1 MNNTSTAAIFPQP
14 PELPRDSIS
23 YIALGGCGEFGNN
36 FQVLHYN
43 DEYLLIDCGFGFA
56 DERFPG
62 VDILLPSPSFLP
74 HVKDKIK
81 GLVITHAHED
91 HIGAIGALW
100 PQLNCPIYA
109 TPLPSRLIANK
120 LREWGVERRA
130 TVNVVPLE
138 GRQKIG
144 SFDVEWINASHSVP
158 ETSMIFVRTPAGNV
172 LHTADWRIDETPVVG
187 QQTNLEKLQAIAAEG
202 VDLLI
207 GDSTNSMDT
216 GILPSEATLQA
227 TLAQQMQM
235 AHGRVVISCFSSHVG
250 RMHNIAMAAKQSG
263 RLVGLMGRSL
273 WRFYEAAKEC
283 GYLNDLPPFL
293 SPKEVADVPR
303 KQLVV
308 IATGSQGEKGAALD
322 RIARRDHNDLELLN
336 GDTVIFSSR
345 NIPGNEKD
353 ILRIQ
358 GWLVQ
363 QGVKVV
369 TKDDAVVHVSGHGTA
384 NDMTR
389 VYNIVKPKS
398 VLPVH
403 GDVLNQLTHAEVAR
417 QAGVPIVTVPHNGDI
432 VVVDRQHGM
441 GITGHVETGLLAVDG
456 DRVIPITDSKL
467 FKQRQKIAESGHMV
481 VTLIIDDEYSLVNDP
496 VIALQGVVGTPEEH
510 DWLQGEVT
518 RLMEKGLD
526 QLAEKSKF
534 HQDIWTESLRVA
546 IRHKLN
552 EELGKKPVI
561 TVQLIKI

>member
-1 MNNTSTAAIFPQP
+1 MNDSSISSYFPEP
-14 PELPRDSIS
+14 PVLPRDSLS
-23 YIALGGCGEFGNN
+23 FIALGGCGEFGNN
-36 FQVLHYN
+36 FHVLHYN

-62 VDILLPSPSFLP
+62 IDIVLPSPSFLP
-74 HVKDKIK
+74 HIKNKIK

-100 PQLNCPIYA
+100 PQLNCPIYT

-120 LREWGVERRA
+120 LREWGLEKRA
-130 TVNVVPLE
+130 KVNVVPLE
-138 GRQKIG
+138 GRVAIG
-144 SFDVEWINASHSVP
+144 GFDVEWINASHSVP
-158 ETSMIFVRTPAGNV
+158 ETSMIFIRTPAGNV

-187 QQTNLEKLQAIAAEG
+187 QKTNLDKLAAIGAEG

-207 GDSTNSMDT
+207 GDSTNSVDT
-216 GILPSEATLQA
+216 GPMPSEASLQA
-227 TLAQQMQM
+227 TLAEQMQI
-235 AHGRVVISCFSSHVG
+235 APGRVVVSCFSSHVG

-273 WRFYEAAKEC
+273 WRFYEAARDA
-283 GYLNDLPPFL
+283 GYLADLPPFL

-308 IATGSQGEKGAALD
+308 IATGSQGEQGAALD
-322 RIARRDHNDLELLN
+322 RIARRDHKDLELLN

-345 NIPGNEKD
+345 NIPGNEKN

-369 TKDDAVVHVSGHGTA
+369 TKDDAIVHVSGHGNA
-384 NDMTR
+384 DDMTR
-389 VYNIVKPKS
+389 VYHIVKPKA

-417 QAGVPIVTVPHNGDI
+417 QAGVPVVTVPHNGDI
-432 VVVDRQHGM
+432 VTVDRKHGM
-441 GITGHVETGLLAVDG
+441 GISGHVETGLLAVDG
-456 DRVIPITDSKL
+456 DRVIPINDSKL
-467 FKQRQKIAESGHMV
+467 FKQRQKIGEAGHMV
-481 VTLIIDDEYSLVNDP
+481 VTLIIDDELSLVNDP
-496 VIALQGVVGTPEEH
+496 VIALQGVVGTGEENQ
-510 DWLQGEVT
+510 WLQGEVT

-526 QLAEKSKF
+526 QLADKSQF
-534 HQDIWTESLRVA
+534 HPEIWSESLRVA

-552 EELGKKPVI
+552 QELGKKPVI